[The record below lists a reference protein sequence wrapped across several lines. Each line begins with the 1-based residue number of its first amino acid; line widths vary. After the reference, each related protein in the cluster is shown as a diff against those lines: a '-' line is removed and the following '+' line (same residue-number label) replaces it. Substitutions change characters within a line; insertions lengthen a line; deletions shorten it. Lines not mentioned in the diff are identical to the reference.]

1 MKRAMRKLL
10 TKGDDYC
17 GEFHVALN
25 KHMKNK
31 YVDFITDEHFLKC
44 VENLHDSY
52 LKAKTNISKKNFI
65 PTRLIQ

>member
-1 MKRAMRKLL
+1 
-10 TKGDDYC
+10 
-17 GEFHVALN
+17 
-25 KHMKNK
+25 MKNK

-44 VENLHDSY
+44 IENLHDSY